1 MTEHDPFLRELQHRA
16 DRAHQSADRADDAP
30 PDLWQRVRS
39 QVRTTEEESPAMST
53 ITMPASPETSPQLP
67 ASERSGGFGH
77 YANLAVTIAIVIAV
91 AVAGWFATMQL
102 NRPGDDSNQFAL
114 APGTPEVASAI
125 CDVEPMTVDE
135 AMVILLNPYQAME
148 VDEGY
153 AKHAETLVWLKD
165 QSGQTGQPPLEML
178 LTDGPNGEIEQDEL
192 DKALTLGDTYL
203 ECVQHGTR
211 AQVFRLLDPVGVHE
225 YLRGMLPLFTSE
237 EEARGIIEEELSKSG
252 NTVWTQDF
260 MLEYLE
266 GKSIRMNRNPERLY
280 IDSSHAV
287 DSFLLDAIVISPI
300 VIYDA
305 NGEVVFETEF
315 GGFPVTNNGYAT
327 DYARNVSIAKSP
339 FNGEWY
345 VFNIYSP

>member
-1 MTEHDPFLRELQHRA
+1 MTDNDPFLKELQQRA
-16 DRAHQSADRADDAP
+16 CRAHESADRADDAP
-30 PDLWQRVRS
+30 DDLWQRVRA
-39 QVRTTEEESPAMST
+39 QVKTEVEERPDMNT
-53 ITMPASPETSPQLP
+53 ITMPVNSAPTPPP
-67 ASERSGGFGH
+67 AAAAPSIGFGH
-77 YANLAVTIAIVIAV
+77 YVNLAATIALVLAV

-102 NRPGDDSNQFAL
+102 NQPGGSNNQFAF
-114 APGTPEVASAI
+114 APGTPEAASGT

-135 AMVILLNPYQAME
+135 AMVILLNPYQAMD
-148 VDEGY
+148 VDEDL
-153 AKHAETLVWLKD
+153 AQHSATLVWLKD
-165 QSGQTGQPPLEML
+165 QAGQTGQPPLEKL
-178 LTDGPNGEIEQDEL
+178 LTDAPNGELEQDEL

-225 YLRGMLPLFTSE
+225 YVRGILPLFTSE
-237 EEARGIIEEELSKSG
+237 EEARVIIEDELNKSG
-252 NTVWTQDF
+252 NTVWTEDF

-266 GKSIRMNRNPERLY
+266 DKSVRVNRNPERLY

-287 DSFLLDAIVISPI
+287 DSFLLDAIVIAPV
-300 VIYDA
+300 VIYDEDE
-305 NGEVVFETEF
+305 EVVFETEF
-315 GGFPVTNNGYAT
+315 GGFPVKNNGRAA